1 MIKFTKGNLFEAN
14 TQAIVNP
21 VNTVGVMGKGLALQ
35 FKERYPENFA
45 YYRTAFEDKTLQ
57 TGKML
62 LFEINENAVP
72 RYIINFP
79 TKKHWRGKSKM
90 EYIEE
95 GMIDFVKTIQ
105 QHAIQSVA
113 IPPLGAGWGG
123 LPWNETKA
131 FILKHLTVFEGSEI
145 NFWIYEP

>member
-1 MIKFTKGNLFEAN
+1 MINLTKGNLFESTA
-14 TQAIVNP
+14 QAIVNP

-35 FKERYPENFA
+35 FKERYPENFKH
-45 YYRTAFEDKTLQ
+45 YRQAFETKELT

-62 LFEINENAVP
+62 LFEVGEEATP

-90 EYIEE
+90 EYIED
-95 GMIDFVKTIQ
+95 GMVDFVKLIQ
-105 QHAIQSVA
+105 THDIQSVA

-123 LPWNETKA
+123 LDWEEVKA
-131 FILKHLTVFEGSEI
+131 CILKYLEPLEEVE
-145 NFWIYEP
+145 FWIYEPK